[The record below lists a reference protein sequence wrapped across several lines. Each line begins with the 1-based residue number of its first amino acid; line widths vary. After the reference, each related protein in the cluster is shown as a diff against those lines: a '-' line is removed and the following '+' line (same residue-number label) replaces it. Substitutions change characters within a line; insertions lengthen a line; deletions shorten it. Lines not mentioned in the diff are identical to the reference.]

1 MITFCSELGEFEIM
15 ENLTNEQRL
24 ELKTILFKSGLEL
37 MDNKKV
43 MSIERIKNV
52 SVEMVHYAS
61 EIIKTNFWII

>member
-1 MITFCSELGEFEIM
+1 M

-52 SVEMVHYAS
+52 IVEMEHYAS
-61 EIIKTNFWII
+61 EIIKTNFRII

>member
-1 MITFCSELGEFEIM
+1 M

-24 ELKTILFKSGLEL
+24 ELKTILFKSGFEL

-52 SVEMVHYAS
+52 IVEMVHYAS
-61 EIIKTNFWII
+61 EIIKNNFWII

>member
-1 MITFCSELGEFEIM
+1 M

-52 SVEMVHYAS
+52 SVEMVDYAS
-61 EIIKTNFWII
+61 EIIKTNFRII

>member
-1 MITFCSELGEFEIM
+1 M

-52 SVEMVHYAS
+52 IVEMEHYAS

>member
-1 MITFCSELGEFEIM
+1 M

-52 SVEMVHYAS
+52 IVEMVDYAS
-61 EIIKTNFWII
+61 EIIKTNFRII